1 MFSLKVQV
9 NVFMKMKID
18 NDFNIEDI
26 VFLKHDIE
34 QKPRMIIN
42 IIIDKYC
49 VMYELISG
57 TEYSKHY
64 SFELS
69 KDKII
74 Y

>member
-1 MFSLKVQV
+1 MMTI
-9 NVFMKMKID
+9 N
-18 NDFNIEDI
+18 NNFNIEDI
-26 VFLKHDIE
+26 VYLKHDVE

-57 TEYSKHY
+57 TDYSKHY